1 MKKFILFLLI
11 ASMIMGMIGC
21 SPAAPTETEGKTEA
35 KTEAPTDGNSGET
48 EAPETEAPKEPVHIS
63 FWAMGQMK
71 EQAGTEAVIA
81 AMNEYS
87 KEKINVTF
95 DYTIADTDVL
105 KLELATTNNI
115 DLMWMYP
122 AADLEALAKQNALY
136 DLTDIL
142 PGYETL
148 YNSITDVQ
156 WQSCEYMGKSYFIPV
171 MKEAFTGLS
180 LVTPAAMAQQVK
192 AKSGIDWETIEVKS
206 VRDLDKLTPYLAAVS
221 AICDD
226 METCKLPTFNQYMQ
240 TDPVYTVVDSGVGFD
255 SSTGKFVDLY
265 ATKEYADY
273 LDVVHG
279 WYESGYIL
287 EGRVTGSTTI
297 SSETK
302 PYLNGG
308 YDQSGQYGIHVW
320 VTTPDNTN
328 NVTTRYKMDIL
339 PKEIGN
345 RNVLSTS
352 VMTSSWVISAKADPE
367 TVDACMRFVELLA
380 TDTTFADMYAWG
392 IEGVNFKYN
401 ENGQVSK
408 IADTGYS
415 NNLWTCTSV
424 FAATPLDTEDPDKHE
439 IYRQD
444 NDKAVSTP
452 VTGFRFDSEKTDAEV
467 SALSNVAKEYTN
479 LLEYGFYDP
488 AEYLQKFLDARK
500 AAGIDKVIAEMQ
512 AQYDA
517 WAANK

>member
-1 MKKFILFLLI
+1 MAFYHWRNFPEKNPILLWDETTGW
-11 ASMIMGMIGC
+11 MDGVDQD
-21 SPAAPTETEGKTEA
+21 PPT
-35 KTEAPTDGNSGET
+35 
-48 EAPETEAPKEPVHIS
+48 
-63 FWAMGQMK
+63 
-71 EQAGTEAVIA
+71 
-81 AMNEYS
+81 
-87 KEKINVTF
+87 
-95 DYTIADTDVL
+95 
-105 KLELATTNNI
+105 
-115 DLMWMYP
+115 
-122 AADLEALAKQNALY
+122 
-136 DLTDIL
+136 
-142 PGYETL
+142 
-148 YNSITDVQ
+148 
-156 WQSCEYMGKSYFIPV
+156 
-171 MKEAFTGLS
+171 
-180 LVTPAAMAQQVK
+180 
-192 AKSGIDWETIEVKS
+192 
-206 VRDLDKLTPYLAAVS
+206 LTPYLAAVS

-255 SSTGKFVDLY
+255 SSTGKLVDLY

-408 IADTGYS
+408 IADTGYN

-467 SALSNVAKEYTN
+467 SALSNVEKEYTN